1 MIVSPSLLACNFA
14 VFGDE
19 INRVTAGG
27 AEWLH
32 LDVMDGH
39 FVPNI
44 SFGVPVVQAA
54 RKATDKFL
62 DVHLMITDPM
72 KYVEPFAKAGADLIT
87 FHYEAADDPMSVIDA
102 IHAADCKAGV
112 SVKPATPASVLE
124 PLIESCDLVLVMT
137 VEPGFGGQSLIPTC
151 AEKVK
156 DVKALCEKHGVTPD
170 IEVDG
175 GVTADNAAMLR
186 ENGANVLVAGSFVF
200 KAADAKQAIDA
211 LLG

>member
-1 MIVSPSLLACNFA
+1 MIVSPSLLACDFA

-19 INRVTAGG
+19 IRRVTEAG
-27 AEWLH
+27 AKWLH

-54 RKATDKFL
+54 RRATDRFL

-72 KYVEPFAKAGADLIT
+72 KYVAPFAKAGADLIT
-87 FHYEAADDPMSVIDA
+87 FHYEAADDPLAVIDA
-102 IHAADCKAGV
+102 IHACGCKAGV
-112 SVKPATPASVLE
+112 SVKPATDASVLE
-124 PLIESCDLVLVMT
+124 PLIEKCDLVLVMT
-137 VEPGFGGQSLIPTC
+137 VEPGFGGQSLIPSC

-156 DVKALCEKHGVTPD
+156 EVRALCEKHSVCPD

-175 GVTADNAAMLR
+175 GVTAENAGMLR

-200 KAADAKQAIDA
+200 KAANAKDAIDA